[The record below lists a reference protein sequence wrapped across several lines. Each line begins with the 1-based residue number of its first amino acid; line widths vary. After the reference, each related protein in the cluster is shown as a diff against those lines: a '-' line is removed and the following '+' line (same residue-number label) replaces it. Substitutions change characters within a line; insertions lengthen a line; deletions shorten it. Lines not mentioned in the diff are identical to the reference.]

1 MHPQT
6 LRTYDRLGLV
16 IPSRTKGAGRRYSPK
31 DVRKLRLIQSLSQEE
46 GINLNGIKRIIE
58 LNDALDAASERITE
72 LTDLIQAL
80 TLDEHVARIFTAGM
94 EGVTFG
100 RARIRTSQRALSA

>member
-6 LRTYDRLGLV
+6 LRTYDRMGLV
-16 IPSRTKGAGRRYSPK
+16 VPRRTKGLGRRYSPK

-58 LNDALDAASERITE
+58 LNDALDAAAERITQ
-72 LTDLIQAL
+72 LTELIQAL
-80 TLDEHVARIFTAGM
+80 TLDEHVARVFTAGM
-94 EGVTFG
+94 EGVSFG
-100 RARIRTSQRALSA
+100 RTRTRTNLRALSA